1 MTHQRGNAQRLAVKA
16 LVSFVA
22 TAVVM
27 AAVGAGVAVA
37 EFEDIEGAH
46 EPTVAA
52 LDALGVFEGTACGE
66 GLFCPDE
73 PVRRWTMA
81 VWLVRVLEESEPRA
95 SSSRFAD
102 VDDSEWWMPYVERLA
117 ELGITAGCASEPARF
132 CPEDRVTRAHTA
144 SLLSGAFGL
153 EAPEGPPA
161 VEFSDVGEGP
171 HTGSIYAPGRFGD
184 HRGLRVRT
192 GGPLLSRQAHHQRP
206 DGQLPIPG
214 PHYDGGGCW
223 GGGC

>member
-1 MTHQRGNAQRLAVKA
+1 MSPRLLRWTHWVCSREPRAVR
-16 LVSFVA
+16 
-22 TAVVM
+22 
-27 AAVGAGVAVA
+27 
-37 EFEDIEGAH
+37 
-46 EPTVAA
+46 
-52 LDALGVFEGTACGE
+52 AC
-66 GLFCPDE
+66 FCPDE

-171 HTGSIYAPGRFGD
+171 HTGSIYALVDSGITAGCASEPEARFCPD
-184 HRGLRVRT
+184 RLTTRGQMASFLKQAYSAYVGPCPTEPEPETRT
-192 GGPLLSRQAHHQRP
+192 RTRRWPWAVGQAVGLAVGSCVPSRR
-206 DGQLPIPG
+206 
-214 PHYDGGGCW
+214 W
-223 GGGC
+223 